1 MSNPA
6 EISEIM
12 ANAKKLIEEK
22 KAQLGIK
29 IGNVFITF
37 RALFYLRMGCIE
49 TSI

>member
-29 IGNVFITF
+29 IGNVNT
-37 RALFYLRMGCIE
+37 
-49 TSI
+49 

>member
-29 IGNVFITF
+29 IGNVNTQNRSFTQVILQNLNSF
-37 RALFYLRMGCIE
+37 
-49 TSI
+49 